1 MIDKISEYIDE
12 HMEIVGI
19 AVFILI
25 FTMFVGGVVWS
36 VKAEQEAWNDGYC
49 ECGGKWE
56 YVSSEQNVHGVDGDV
71 HTTTHYI
78 YRCDECGKME
88 KFSELR

>member
-1 MIDKISEYIDE
+1 MIDKISDFIDE
-12 HMEIVGI
+12 HMDILGV

-56 YVSSEQNVHGVDGDV
+56 YVSSEQSIHGDKDYI
-71 HTTTHYI
+71 HTTTNYI